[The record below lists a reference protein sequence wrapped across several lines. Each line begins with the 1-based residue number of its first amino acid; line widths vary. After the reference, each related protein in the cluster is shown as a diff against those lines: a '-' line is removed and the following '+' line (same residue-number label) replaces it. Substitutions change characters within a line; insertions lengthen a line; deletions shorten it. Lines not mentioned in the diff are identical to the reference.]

1 MQRGHRAGLRAL
13 SGLLFAAV
21 ALAVIV
27 LHHPVPAEAESF
39 EVSITSGVA
48 PATLSVAIGDTVTW
62 RNSDSAR
69 HRIRSRTG
77 PVEFDS
83 GNLEPGQTFSVHFT
97 AAGTYDYADERNPD
111 RAEYRGAIIVGA
123 PPAGGTVGGAPG
135 SPAPST
141 ATVGM
146 AGRAFGPSVVTIAAG
161 GSVVFRNNDGDEHTA
176 TAHDRTF
183 DSRTLAPGTEFSR
196 TFATPG
202 RFPFFCSI
210 HPDMTGEVIVTDAAG
225 ATPVPTPTPTATPV
239 PNRSTTAPTAPG
251 TTPASIVDFD
261 FAPRSLTIQ
270 AGAIVT
276 WTNDGVAPHTVTATD
291 AAFDSDWLATGE
303 QFSRTFSTPGRF
315 PFFCS
320 IHPNMTGEVIVTDA
334 AGAAPAPTPAA
345 SQTSS
350 GSAPA
355 SSRAARAATAE
366 SVTSALG
373 DLSFEPE
380 EVALVAGQTLIWV
393 NGGVAPHTVT
403 ARDGSFGS
411 DLLASGDQFSRV
423 FSEPGR
429 YDLYCTIHPSM
440 VQTVVV
446 TERLAGPEAAEAP
459 AVEASGTAI
468 DAAKNG
474 PSGGPS
480 VLLVTIVLLAVAA
493 AGMALGFVLR
503 SLEPTRKP
511 PQSGA

>member
-183 DSRTLAPGTEFSR
+183 DSRTLAPGTE
-196 TFATPG
+196 
-202 RFPFFCSI
+202 
-210 HPDMTGEVIVTDAAG
+210 
-225 ATPVPTPTPTATPV
+225 
-239 PNRSTTAPTAPG
+239 
-251 TTPASIVDFD
+251 
-261 FAPRSLTIQ
+261 
-270 AGAIVT
+270 
-276 WTNDGVAPHTVTATD
+276 
-291 AAFDSDWLATGE
+291 
-303 QFSRTFSTPGRF
+303 FSRTFSTPGRF